1 MSKIW
6 YFYRKNNWL
15 FPVIIWLLSRLLII
29 TIILLIAPLL
39 PAPPGGIVPQFG
51 WQVFAAWD
59 GEWYQKI
66 VTNGY
71 EYLADGKQHNVA
83 FFPLFPIV
91 VRGVMA
97 LGLPFNVAGTLV
109 NNFAFLGALLL
120 VFNWVEETYGSSAAR
135 WTVVTLAWCPFS
147 LYGTVIYTE
156 GLFLLLS
163 TAALRAYE
171 QQQYASVALW
181 GAMASATRVT
191 GAMLVPTFLF
201 VTWREGRSK
210 RAYLASL
217 ATSSGLLL
225 FSGYCWLR
233 FGDPLAFVHVQGAWG
248 GSGGLA
254 WQEWLVL
261 VRQTVVG
268 SIDASTGTIKNPTQ
282 GLLFVCICALALLLW
297 RFRQR
302 LGSIKVGYVFC
313 ILWFLW
319 WLWSGDRLLKLVIVF
334 GGIFLL
340 WNLRSQLSRVVV
352 VYSFFAFALL
362 LNAGRTISVDRY
374 AYGIISLSIAMGL
387 LLARYPR
394 WGYPIIGFFAIILA
408 SFAIRFS
415 QQLWVA

>member
-1 MSKIW
+1 MIW
-6 YFYRKNNWL
+6 F
-15 FPVIIWLLSRLLII
+15 FSRLLII
-29 TIILLIAPLL
+29 TIMLLIAPLL
-39 PAPPGGIVPQFG
+39 PAPASGIVPQFG

-59 GEWYQKI
+59 GEWYEKI

-83 FFPLFPIV
+83 FFPLFPIIV
-91 VRGVMA
+91 KGIMA

-120 VFNWVEETYGSSAAR
+120 VFRWVESSYGSSAAR
-135 WTVVTLAWCPFS
+135 WTVAILAWCPFS
-147 LYGTVIYTE
+147 LYGTVTYTE

-171 QQQYASVALW
+171 KQQYASVALW

-191 GAMLVPTFLF
+191 GAMLMPTFLF
-201 VTWREGRSK
+201 VTWREGRSAT
-210 RAYLASL
+210 AYFASL
-217 ATSSGLLL
+217 ATGCGLLL
-225 FSGYCWLR
+225 FCGYCWLR
-233 FGDPLAFVHVQGAWG
+233 FGDPLAFVHVQRAWG

-254 WQEWLVL
+254 WQEWLIL
-261 VRQTVVG
+261 VRQAIIG
-268 SIDASTGTIKNPTQ
+268 SIDANTGAIKNPTN
-282 GLLFVCICALALLLW
+282 GLIFVCICAVALLLW

-313 ILWFLW
+313 ILGFLL
-319 WLWSGDRLLKLVIVF
+319 WLLAGDRLLKLVMVF

-340 WNLRSQLSRVVV
+340 WHLRNQISRVVL
-352 VYSFFAFALL
+352 VYGFFALALL

-374 AYGIISLSIAMGL
+374 AYGIVSLSVALGL

-394 WGYPIIGFFAIILA
+394 WGYVIIGFFMIILA
-408 SFAIRFS
+408 SFTIRFS

>member
-1 MSKIW
+1 MSKIGH
-6 YFYRKNNWL
+6 FYKKNSWL
-15 FPVIIWLLSRLLII
+15 FPVMLWLFSRLLII
-29 TIILLIAPLL
+29 TTMLLIAPLL
-39 PAPPGGIVPQFG
+39 PAPPNGTIPQFG

-66 VTNGY
+66 TTNGY

-83 FFPLFPIV
+83 FFPLFPLIV
-91 VRGVMA
+91 SGVMA
-97 LGLPFNVAGTLV
+97 LGLPFNVAATLV

-120 VFNWVEETYGSSAAR
+120 IFHWVEATSGSSAAR
-135 WTVVTLAWCPFS
+135 WTVATLAWCPFS
-147 LYGTVIYTE
+147 LYGTVTYTE
-156 GLFLLLS
+156 GLFLLLT
-163 TAALRAYE
+163 TAALKAFE
-171 QQQYASVALW
+171 KQQYASGALW

-201 VTWREGRSK
+201 VSWREGRNA

-225 FSGYCWLR
+225 FSGYCWRR
-233 FGDPLAFVHVQGAWG
+233 FGDPLAFIHVQSAWG

-261 VRQTVVG
+261 VRQAIIG
-268 SIDASTGTIKNPTQ
+268 SIDTNTGAIKNPTQ
-282 GLLFVCICALALLLW
+282 GLLFIGICAVALILW
-297 RFRQR
+297 RLRQR

-313 ILWFLW
+313 ILWFLL
-319 WLWSGDRLLKLVIVF
+319 WLLAGDRLLKLVMVF

-340 WNLRSQLSRVVV
+340 WHFRSQINRVVV
-352 VYSFFAFALL
+352 VYGFFALALL

-374 AYGIISLSIAMGL
+374 AYSIISLSIAMGL

-394 WGYPIIGFFAIILA
+394 WGYLIMLFFALVSAI
-408 SFAIRFS
+408 FAIRFS

>member
-1 MSKIW
+1 MI
-6 YFYRKNNWL
+6 WL
-15 FPVIIWLLSRLLII
+15 FSRLLII
-29 TIILLIAPLL
+29 TTMLLIAPLL
-39 PAPPGGIVPQFG
+39 PAPPGGTIPHFG

-71 EYLADGKQHNVA
+71 EYLADGQQHSVA
-83 FFPLFPIV
+83 FFPLFPLV

-120 VFNWVEETYGSSAAR
+120 VFNWVESSYGNSAAR
-135 WTVVTLAWCPFS
+135 WTVATLTWCPFS

-171 QQQYASVALW
+171 QQQYGSVALW

-201 VTWREGRSK
+201 VAWREGRNLQ
-210 RAYLASL
+210 AYLAGL
-217 ATSSGLLL
+217 ATSGGLLL
-225 FSGYCWLR
+225 FSGYCWLH
-233 FGDPLAFVHVQGAWG
+233 FADPLAFVHVQRAWG

-254 WQEWLVL
+254 GQAWLVL
-261 VRQTVVG
+261 VRQVIIG
-268 SIDASTGTIKNPTQ
+268 SINASTGAIKNPLH
-282 GLLFVCICALALLLW
+282 GLLFASICAMSLLLW

-302 LGSIKVGYVFC
+302 LGLMKVGYIFC
-313 ILWFLW
+313 ILGFVLW
-319 WLWSGDRLLKLVIVF
+319 LLGGDRLLKLVMVF
-334 GGIFLL
+334 GGAFLL
-340 WNLRSQLSRVVV
+340 WQLRNQLSRIVV
-352 VYSFFAFALL
+352 VYGFFSLILL

-374 AYGIISLSIAMGL
+374 AYGIVSLSIALGL
-387 LLARYPR
+387 LLSHYPR
-394 WGYPIIGFFAIILA
+394 WGYPIMLFFALVLVQVAIL
-408 SFAIRFS
+408 FS
-415 QQLWVA
+415 QKIWVA